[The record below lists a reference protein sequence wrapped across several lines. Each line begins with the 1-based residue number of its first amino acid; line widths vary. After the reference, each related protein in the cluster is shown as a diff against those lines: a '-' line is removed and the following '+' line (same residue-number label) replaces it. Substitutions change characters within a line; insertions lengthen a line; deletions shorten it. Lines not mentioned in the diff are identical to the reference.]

1 MSRNVYSNARSLSAI
16 ATLAGSVLCLGAPAQ
31 AYDLSSCNQLLPTSA
46 VQRFSVDG
54 GGADFG
60 DDAHLGG
67 HPFGDA
73 VICWSPAGRV
83 AVIGKLYADDL
94 CLPFRPCDP
103 LTATVKIRF
112 QRTNGRWTGVT
123 TRTKLTQG
131 NLASLEVKKKS
142 PLGSFKNVNI
152 RLFTF
157 QTTDLGPT
165 GDVLVAER
173 NFQP

>member
-1 MSRNVYSNARSLSAI
+1 MFGNVNLKARSPSGI
-16 ATLAGSVLCLGAPAQ
+16 ATIAGSLMCLIAPAQ
-31 AYDLSSCNQLLPTSA
+31 AYDLNSCNQLLPTSA
-46 VQRFSVDG
+46 VQRFSTEG

-60 DDAHLGG
+60 DEPHLGG
-67 HPFGDA
+67 QPLGDA

-103 LTATVKIRF
+103 LTATVKIKF
-112 QRTNGRWTGVT
+112 QRTNGSWTGT
-123 TRTKLTQG
+123 TIRRKLTQG

-142 PLGSFKNVNI
+142 PMGSFKKVNI